1 MKLNVLDRVIGIQA
15 LAEHSKFD
23 FATYKTLEGL
33 RHKLLINEEEVKKY
47 NFRTENNSYKW
58 DPSGTIEYVDFDFS
72 EMEITLLREGLIAID
87 KRKELTENH
96 IPLFKKV
103 LPDTE

>member
-15 LAEHSKFD
+15 LAGHTKFD

-47 NFRTENNSYKW
+47 DFITENNSYSW
-58 DPSGTIEYVDFDFS
+58 NPLGFTESVDFDLS
-72 EMEITLLREGLIAID
+72 EMEIQLLREGLIKIAE
-87 KRKELTENH
+87 RKELTDNH
-96 IPLFKKV
+96 IPLCKKIV
-103 LPDTE
+103 PDLL

>member
-15 LAEHSKFD
+15 LSEHNKFD
-23 FATYKTLEGL
+23 FTTYKTLSDL

-47 NFRTENNSYKW
+47 NFRTENGNYKW
-58 DPSGTIEYVDFDFS
+58 DTSGTIEEVEFDLS
-72 EMEITLLREGLIAID
+72 EMEIKLIGDGLMEIN

-96 IPLFKKV
+96 MFLFKKIFPE
-103 LPDTE
+103 LI